1 MFLFL
6 LSWETDLEKHS
17 YNLCWRI
24 FCLCSLLGVLWCQST
39 DKWIKK
45 MWYTYTME
53 YSVIKKNEIKPFATT
68 WMQLE
73 MIILREISQKE
84 RKKIMI
90 SVLYVTL
97 KYGANELV

>member
-1 MFLFL
+1 
-6 LSWETDLEKHS
+6 
-17 YNLCWRI
+17 
-24 FCLCSLLGVLWCQST
+24 
-39 DKWIKK
+39 
-45 MWYTYTME
+45 ME